1 MDSLLVKSVKSFLND
16 NIKKDDLNDFL
27 NFYDKLRLQKDVE
40 LIYKNTS
47 EWFLKTYEIKNFKIE
62 IISTKESKKENLFIS
77 DSNDDFKNPNELLKE
92 YKVSVNDE
100 LIISY
105 AFICNHKKQYIE
117 LSRNNEFIS
126 TLFYMITPLISSVSY
141 QQMIKNMTIKD
152 AVTNTYNRQ
161 YLNEYLSTLLPLAR
175 RENRNVSFLMVGID
189 HFKAVID
196 EFDYEI
202 GDKLLKNLASVLKHN
217 IRESDLLVR
226 IDNDEFLITLS
237 GVTQKEDSL
246 KVAQKLIDTFADYE
260 TAVNTNGN
268 TLKKTICIGIT
279 HYDYEENS
287 IENIIKNADI
297 SLYEARNLGRSCIK
311 VYEPEKETGVDLF

>member
-47 EWFLKTYEIKNFKIE
+47 EWFLKTYEINNFKIE

-117 LSRNNEFIS
+117 LSKNNEFIN

-226 IDNDEFLITLS
+226 IDNDQFLITLS